1 MGGGRGGVSGTSDI
15 GVVDTEVASSEQSED
30 VGRARTRST
39 RIEAGLRG
47 ERGDPMA
54 AALASI
60 VATAGNLGSAY
71 KPPIKLGDEVPS
83 PLPS

>member
-1 MGGGRGGVSGTSDI
+1 
-15 GVVDTEVASSEQSED
+15 
-30 VGRARTRST
+30 
-39 RIEAGLRG
+39 
-47 ERGDPMA
+47 MA

-83 PLPS
+83 PLPVLSKASSSKGVVTRTFRNGFLRAASGKIWFDAFGMLDCSASASVVGMPGGE